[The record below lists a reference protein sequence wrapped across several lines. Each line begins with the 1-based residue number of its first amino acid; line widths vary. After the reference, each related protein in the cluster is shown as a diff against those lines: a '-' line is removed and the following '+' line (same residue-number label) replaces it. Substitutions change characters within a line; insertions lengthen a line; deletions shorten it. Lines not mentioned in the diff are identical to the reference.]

1 MPCHHSHTKFMC
13 QYLPSQD
20 VVQNYKIFFT
30 LKSLKCVMLT
40 LEIHNLS
47 FCFIIPI
54 SNGHN
59 FMVSG
64 ATLIVLKYDGV
75 VLKCDS
81 LERLAVLHKQ
91 CC

>member
-1 MPCHHSHTKFMC
+1 
-13 QYLPSQD
+13 
-20 VVQNYKIFFT
+20 
-30 LKSLKCVMLT
+30 MLT

-91 CC
+91 CCWDANVLPNYMVPTMVFGPICSKN